1 MKRPFARLIERLP
14 NRVSLAFTLVALVFL
29 VMVSS
34 ILSAGLLAYA
44 LNRFGLIDL
53 NRPDPYRG
61 IYVLL
66 YISLF
71 MGVVIA
77 TLLSRRSVKPVRDMM
92 KATGEV
98 ARGDFSAEV
107 KGSFVLELDSLAA
120 SFNAMVRELRGIET
134 LRGDFVRDFSH
145 EFKTPIVSIRGFA
158 KLLKEG
164 GLSEEEKQEYLD
176 IIIRESERLV
186 GLSASILEL
195 SKVENMEILRDK
207 TAYRL
212 DEQIRLA
219 VLMLEPKWSAKRIRM
234 DIALDDPITIV
245 GDRNLLQQVWINL
258 LDNAIKYTDSG
269 GRISVGLRRSGREA
283 AAFRLA
289 DDGCGMSEETL
300 RRMFEKFYQGDASRS
315 VAGNGLGLAIVRRIV
330 ELCGGTIEAQSELG
344 EGTAFTV
351 RLPLGTEASASAAAG
366 NRQPV
371 STP

>member
-1 MKRPFARLIERLP
+1 L
-14 NRVSLAFTLVALVFL
+14 VSL

-44 LNRFGLIDL
+44 LNRFGLVDL

-145 EFKTPIVSIRGFA
+145 EFKTP
-158 KLLKEG
+158 
-164 GLSEEEKQEYLD
+164 
-176 IIIRESERLV
+176 
-186 GLSASILEL
+186 
-195 SKVENMEILRDK
+195 
-207 TAYRL
+207 
-212 DEQIRLA
+212 
-219 VLMLEPKWSAKRIRM
+219 
-234 DIALDDPITIV
+234 
-245 GDRNLLQQVWINL
+245 
-258 LDNAIKYTDSG
+258 
-269 GRISVGLRRSGREA
+269 
-283 AAFRLA
+283 
-289 DDGCGMSEETL
+289 
-300 RRMFEKFYQGDASRS
+300 
-315 VAGNGLGLAIVRRIV
+315 
-330 ELCGGTIEAQSELG
+330 
-344 EGTAFTV
+344 
-351 RLPLGTEASASAAAG
+351 
-366 NRQPV
+366 
-371 STP
+371 